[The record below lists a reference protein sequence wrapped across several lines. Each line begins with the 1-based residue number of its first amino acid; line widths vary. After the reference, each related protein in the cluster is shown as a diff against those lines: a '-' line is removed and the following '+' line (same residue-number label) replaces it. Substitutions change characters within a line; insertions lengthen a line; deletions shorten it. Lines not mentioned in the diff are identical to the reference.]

1 MTVGAGERDIIFLL
15 ADGGIEQVLGGF
27 LGREQFHRSLGC
39 GVFVFDP
46 ARDVIVAPTKDPGV
60 YGTAHELLR
69 PYERSHRRAVVILD
83 ADWNGS
89 PGAAAI
95 HEHVAERMTGLWSE
109 FAVIVIDPEL
119 EAWIMNDNA
128 HLARI
133 FRCPEN
139 YRQILQQA
147 GWWPSDRPK
156 PPRPK
161 EALEHLKRHYK
172 VRVVNADFGKLASVM
187 SVRQCQDPAFNTLR
201 DHLRAWF
208 PEQP

>member
-1 MTVGAGERDIIFLL
+1 MTAYAGKRDVIFLL
-15 ADGGIEQVLGGF
+15 ADGGMEQVLRGF

-39 GVFVFDP
+39 GMFAFDP

-69 PYERSHRRAVVILD
+69 PYEGSHWRAVVILD

-95 HEHVAERMTGLWSE
+95 HEHVAKRMTGRWSE

-119 EAWIMNDNA
+119 EAWIMSDNA
-128 HLARI
+128 HLART

-139 YRQILQQA
+139 YRQVLQQA
-147 GWWPSDRPK
+147 GWWPTDRPK

-161 EALEHLKRHYK
+161 EALEHLKRHHK
-172 VRVVNADFGKLASVM
+172 VRVVNADFGKLACVM

-201 DHLRAWF
+201 DQLRAWF
-208 PEQP
+208 PGQP

>member
-1 MTVGAGERDIIFLL
+1 LTADAGKRDIIFLL
-15 ADGGIEQVLGGF
+15 ADGGMEQVLRGF

-39 GVFVFDP
+39 GMFAFDP

-69 PYERSHRRAVVILD
+69 PYEGTHGRAVVILD

-89 PGAAAI
+89 PGASAI
-95 HEHVAERMTGLWSE
+95 HEHVAKRMTERWRQ
-109 FAVIVIDPEL
+109 FVVIVIDPEL

-133 FRCPEN
+133 FRCPDN
-139 YRQILQQA
+139 YRQLLQQA
-147 GWWPSDRPK
+147 GWWPADRPK

-161 EALEHLKRHYK
+161 DALEHLRRHHK

-187 SVRQCQDPAFNTLR
+187 SVRQCQDLAFHSLR